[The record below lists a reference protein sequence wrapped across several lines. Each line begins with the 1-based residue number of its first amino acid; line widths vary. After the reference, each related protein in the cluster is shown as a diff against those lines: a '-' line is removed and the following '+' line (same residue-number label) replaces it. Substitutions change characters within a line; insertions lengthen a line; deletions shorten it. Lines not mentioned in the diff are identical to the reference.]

1 MNENDSGED
10 VTVNLMESGDC
21 VINHNPPGLVLLL
34 EGKRTDLVVLQ
45 HNRCRLTVI
54 PAIIE
59 LTLVSDGHD
68 CKSHLIVRGTS
79 SMFRVLVGSFIISWS
94 SKLSA
99 MGRSFLCGLLVVGG
113 IGGPSMGR
121 SIGGIVS
128 KEGGL
133 PSTSMS
139 GGGPKSP

>member
-1 MNENDSGED
+1 MIQD

-59 LTLVSDGHD
+59 LILVSD

-79 SMFRVLVGSFIISWS
+79 SMFRVFVGSFIISWS

-99 MGRSFLCGLLVVGG
+99 MGRSFLCGLRVVGG

>member
-1 MNENDSGED
+1 MHILRMIKHLVKS
-10 VTVNLMESGDC
+10 SDC
-21 VINHNPPGLVLLL
+21 VINNNPAGFVLFL
-34 EGKRTDLVVLQ
+34 ERQFADLVVLQ

-59 LTLVSDGHD
+59 STLVSDGHD